1 MSGYDD
7 EWRPAIFGRA
17 KGERMTDNGMPAG
30 NGAGRGGRDRPLD
43 GQVALVTGSVRR
55 IGRATALAFARA
67 GAAVVINARS
77 SRDEAEATAREVE
90 ALGVPAMVHLA
101 DVTDEQAVAAMVEAV
116 TGRFGRLDIL
126 VNNAAIRREAPLTE
140 MSLADWREIMSV
152 ILEGAFL
159 CSRAAIPH
167 MARRNYGRII
177 NIGGVSAH
185 TGAIGRA
192 HVAAAKAGLE
202 GFTRALAVEFAPSGI
217 TANCVAPG
225 RIGGKRS
232 KTSGH
237 GVSLPGGAGPLVGQ
251 EGKPADVAEVIM
263 TLCGPAGG
271 FVTGQ
276 TFHVNGGLYL
286 A

>member
-1 MSGYDD
+1 
-7 EWRPAIFGRA
+7 
-17 KGERMTDNGMPAG
+17 MTEIGVSAG
-30 NGAGRGGRDRPLD
+30 GNSRQAGQGRPLG

-77 SRDEAEATAREVE
+77 SREEAEATAREVE

-101 DVTDEQAVAAMVEAV
+101 DITDEQAVAAMVDAV
-116 TGRFGRLDIL
+116 IARFGRLDIL
-126 VNNAAIRREAPLTE
+126 VNNAAIRREAPFAE

-152 ILEGAFL
+152 ILDGAFL
-159 CSRAAIPH
+159 CSRAVIPH
-167 MARRNYGRII
+167 MVRQNYGRII

-192 HVAAAKAGLE
+192 HVASAKAGLT
-202 GFTRALAVEFAPSGI
+202 GLTRALAVEFAPSGI

-232 KTSGH
+232 ATSGR
-237 GVSLPGGAGPLVGQ
+237 GVLLPGGSKPLVSR
-251 EGKPADVAEVIM
+251 EGVPEDVAEIIM

-276 TFHVNGGLYL
+276 TFHVNGGLHL